1 MAAPTFTAP
10 LAALTTIFRPP
21 CPTSWVMTGTQVFSQ
36 LPPFPS
42 PGPVGCDPPLW
53 QQNLAGG
60 GFQYY
65 SPAICPSGFA
75 VGPSC
80 GVTKTRTQE
89 GFPAV
94 RPDENVAYCVPAGMT
109 CTTDTTDFRGGV
121 WGMARGGGVVTV
133 GPAMQIRWRDADLSA
148 LETHPLT
155 PGLFLRA
162 AATFRGGTRVTLTAA
177 TAVPDDDPLPLNPMA
192 TDVLPMP
199 RSTATT
205 SMSPP
210 TSSSS
215 GGSPTATAPGSAQ
228 GISDDH
234 GPGKHSVAVFVAVI
248 VAVLVGIM
256 LGVLSLI
263 AVRRHKAGKLTGVSA
278 SVVGWM
284 LREKRDD
291 DGSGEKGKL
300 DDHGS
305 LSRVE
310 IGYPQIPPALAELDN
325 RTGFGSEVN
334 PAELD
339 GWGVA
344 ERPKRWMRRV
354 RGVPRR
360 PGRPKSLSVGQLPW
374 MMVHRMPTLRES
386 LREGTQENVE
396 PLETPPKVAQPDL
409 PNPRPLASRSSTWPR
424 PRPSIELSV
433 QPIPFS
439 PSSIGDRGI
448 EHRLSAYWESS
459 ERPAIRTA
467 RGP

>member
-1 MAAPTFTAP
+1 MAASALHGGTAP
-10 LAALTTIFRPP
+10 LAALTTVFRPP

-94 RPDENVAYCVPAGMT
+94 RPGENVAYCVPAGMS

-121 WGMARGGGVVTV
+121 WGMARAGGAVTV
-133 GPAMQIRWRDADLSA
+133 GPAMQIRWMDADLAA

-155 PGLFLRA
+155 PGLVLRA
-162 AATFRGGTRVTLTAA
+162 AATLRGPRVTLKA
-177 TAVPDDDPLPLNPMA
+177 TATLDESLPLDPMA
-192 TDVLPMP
+192 TDVFPMP
-199 RSTATT
+199 RSTSTT
-205 SMSPP
+205 SVSAPP
-210 TSSSS
+210 TSSASS
-215 GGSPTATAPGSAQ
+215 SSPAATSSSNAQ
-228 GISDDH
+228 GISDDQ
-234 GPGKHSVAVFVAVI
+234 GPGKHSIAAFVAVI

-263 AVRRHKAGKLTGVSA
+263 TIRRHKAGKLTGVSA
-278 SVVGWM
+278 SVVGWI
-284 LREKRDD
+284 LREKKDD
-291 DGSGEKGKL
+291 NDSEKGSL
-300 DDHGS
+300 NDQAS
-305 LSRVE
+305 LSGVE
-310 IGYPQIPPALAELDN
+310 IGSPQIPPRAELDN
-325 RTGFGSEVN
+325 RTVFGSDVN
-334 PAELD
+334 PAELE

-344 ERPKRWMRRV
+344 ERPKRRS
-354 RGVPRR
+354 GVPRR
-360 PGRPKSLSVGQLPW
+360 PRRPKSLSVGQLPW

-386 LREGTQENVE
+386 LREGSQENIE
-396 PLETPPKVAQPDL
+396 PLDTPKATPL
-409 PNPRPLASRSSTWPR
+409 SPRPLGARSSTWPR
-424 PRPSIELSV
+424 LGIESPSNLPLPSPMPV
-433 QPIPFS
+433 SPMPFS

-448 EHRLSAYWESS
+448 EERLSSYWESPG
-459 ERPAIRTA
+459 EPAIRTG
-467 RGP
+467 RVP